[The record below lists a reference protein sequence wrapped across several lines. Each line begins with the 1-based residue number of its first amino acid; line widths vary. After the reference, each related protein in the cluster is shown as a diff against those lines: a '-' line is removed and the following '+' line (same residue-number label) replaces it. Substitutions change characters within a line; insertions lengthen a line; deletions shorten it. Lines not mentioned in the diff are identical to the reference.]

1 MNALNRVVL
10 VVLLLIAIPV
20 CAIALVFPL
29 PILQAIGGQVTALV
43 DFLNRLQVY
52 VRVPL
57 GILFA
62 LALDI
67 IFILFLV
74 LEMRRPA
81 AKAIRVRRVVGG
93 DVLVG
98 VGSIADGIKYE
109 VDQLAGILRTRPKV
123 SGKRGSV
130 ILELDVD
137 IAAGMEVPQKAEQI
151 VETVRQVVEERMGLK
166 LARPP
171 KVNLRTVS
179 YPSVPRVPARPKEGP
194 PALPKAEP
202 PAVEPGLKPM
212 E

>member
-1 MNALNRVVL
+1 MNAFNRVLL
-10 VVLLLIAIPV
+10 VVLLLIAAPV
-20 CAIALVFPL
+20 CTIALVFPL
-29 PILQAIGGQVTALV
+29 PILQAVGGQVVALV
-43 DFLNRLQVY
+43 DFLNRLQIY

-74 LEMRRPA
+74 LELRRPA
-81 AKAIRVRRVVGG
+81 AKAIRVRRVAGG

-123 SGKRGSV
+123 SGKRGGV

-171 KVNLRTVS
+171 KVSLRTVS
-179 YPSVPRVPARPKEGP
+179 YPSVARVPARPKEGP
-194 PALPKAEP
+194 PALPKVEP

>member
-20 CAIALVFPL
+20 CTIALVFPL

-123 SGKRGSV
+123 LGKRGGV

>member
-20 CAIALVFPL
+20 CTVALVFPL
-29 PILQAIGGQVTALV
+29 PVLKAAGEQMAVLANFLNSLQA
-43 DFLNRLQVY
+43 Y
-52 VRVPL
+52 VRLPL

-74 LEMRRPA
+74 LELRRPR
-81 AKAIRVRRVVGG
+81 AKAIRVRQVAGG

-98 VGSIADGIKYE
+98 AGSIADGIKYE
-109 VDQLAGILRTRPKV
+109 VDQLAGILHTRPKV
-123 SGKRGSV
+123 SGKRSGV

-137 IAAGMEVPQKAEQI
+137 IAAGTEVPQKAEQI
-151 VETVRQVVEERMGLK
+151 VEAVRQVVEERMGLK
-166 LARPP
+166 LARRP

-179 YPSVPRVPARPKEGP
+179 YPSVPRVPARPKESP
-194 PALPKAEP
+194 PALPRVEP
-202 PAVEPGLKPM
+202 PAAAPEIKPVE
-212 E
+212 

>member
-1 MNALNRVVL
+1 MNAFNRVVL
-10 VVLLLIAIPV
+10 AVLLLIAIPV
-20 CAIALVFPL
+20 CTVALVFPL
-29 PILQAIGGQVTALV
+29 PILQAIGGQVAALV

-74 LEMRRPA
+74 LELRRPA
-81 AKAIRVRRVVGG
+81 AKAIRVRRVAGG

-123 SGKRGSV
+123 SGKRGGV

-171 KVNLRTVS
+171 KVSLRTVS

-194 PALPKAEP
+194 PALPKVEP
-202 PAVEPGLKPM
+202 PAIEPGLKPM